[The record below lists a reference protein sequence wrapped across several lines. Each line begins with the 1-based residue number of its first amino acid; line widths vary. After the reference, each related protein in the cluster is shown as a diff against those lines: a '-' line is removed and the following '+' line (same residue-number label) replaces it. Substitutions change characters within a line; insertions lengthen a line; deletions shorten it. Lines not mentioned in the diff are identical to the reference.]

1 MPFIGVYPYAIC
13 TQYKKDVIAKNKTV
27 KMAVV
32 MTSLCHFIASYDTSL
47 LRNIAWSI
55 DDKGGVHMSVLYR
68 IALVL
73 VIIGAINWG
82 LIGFFRFDLVAY
94 LFGGQTA
101 VLSRWIYALVGLA
114 GLITIPIL
122 VKRFEDEDDV
132 DTFTRMDRNPS
143 YGMEAGEEADFSEV
157 RETEENK

>member
-1 MPFIGVYPYAIC
+1 
-13 TQYKKDVIAKNKTV
+13 
-27 KMAVV
+27 
-32 MTSLCHFIASYDTSL
+32 
-47 LRNIAWSI
+47 
-55 DDKGGVHMSVLYR
+55 MSVLYR

-122 VKRFEDEDDV
+122 VKRFEDEDNV

-143 YGMEAGEEADFSEV
+143 YGMEAGEEADFTEV
-157 RETEENK
+157 SKTEVKKVEKKDNK

>member
-1 MPFIGVYPYAIC
+1 MNFKCISGFVF
-13 TQYKKDVIAKNKTV
+13 TNEGGGNVS
-27 KMAVV
+27 VV
-32 MTSLCHFIASYDTSL
+32 
-47 LRNIAWSI
+47 
-55 DDKGGVHMSVLYR
+55 YR

-114 GLITIPIL
+114 GLISLPIL
-122 VKRFEDEDDV
+122 VMRFDEDEDLVPDH
-132 DTFTRMDRNPS
+132 DLNHNHDQHTRIDRNPS
-143 YGMEAGEEADFSEV
+143 YGMEFGDEADFTALKTTNELK
-157 RETEENK
+157 EEKKDTHSKNKNKNKNKNKK

>member
-1 MPFIGVYPYAIC
+1 
-13 TQYKKDVIAKNKTV
+13 
-27 KMAVV
+27 
-32 MTSLCHFIASYDTSL
+32 
-47 LRNIAWSI
+47 
-55 DDKGGVHMSVLYR
+55 MSVLYR

-114 GLITIPIL
+114 GLVSIPIL

-143 YGMEAGEEADFSEV
+143 YGMEAGEETDFSEV
-157 RETEENK
+157 RKTEEKKENK

>member
-1 MPFIGVYPYAIC
+1 MSFKCITGFVF
-13 TQYKKDVIAKNKTV
+13 TNEGGGNVS
-27 KMAVV
+27 VV
-32 MTSLCHFIASYDTSL
+32 
-47 LRNIAWSI
+47 
-55 DDKGGVHMSVLYR
+55 YR

-114 GLITIPIL
+114 GLISLPIL
-122 VKRFEDEDDV
+122 VMRFDEDEDLVPDH
-132 DTFTRMDRNPS
+132 DLNHNQDHHTRIDRNPS
-143 YGMEAGEEADFSEV
+143 CGMEFDDEADFTALKTTNELK
-157 RETEENK
+157 EEKKDTHSKNKNKNKNKK

>member
-1 MPFIGVYPYAIC
+1 
-13 TQYKKDVIAKNKTV
+13 
-27 KMAVV
+27 
-32 MTSLCHFIASYDTSL
+32 
-47 LRNIAWSI
+47 
-55 DDKGGVHMSVLYR
+55 MSVLYR

-143 YGMEAGEEADFSEV
+143 YGMEAGEEADFTGVTKTEV
-157 RETEENK
+157 KKVEKKEND

>member
-1 MPFIGVYPYAIC
+1 
-13 TQYKKDVIAKNKTV
+13 
-27 KMAVV
+27 
-32 MTSLCHFIASYDTSL
+32 
-47 LRNIAWSI
+47 
-55 DDKGGVHMSVLYR
+55 MSVVYR

-114 GLITIPIL
+114 GLISLPIL
-122 VKRFEDEDDV
+122 VMRFDEDEEFDPL
-132 DTFTRMDRNPS
+132 TRIDRNPS
-143 YGMEAGEEADFSEV
+143 YGMEVGDEADFTALKTTNV
-157 RETEENK
+157 LKEEKKDSQSKSKNKNKNKK

>member
-1 MPFIGVYPYAIC
+1 
-13 TQYKKDVIAKNKTV
+13 
-27 KMAVV
+27 
-32 MTSLCHFIASYDTSL
+32 MTSLCHFIAFMTPPAKKYSL
-47 LRNIAWSI
+47 GI

-114 GLITIPIL
+114 GLISIPIL

-143 YGMEAGEEADFSEV
+143 YGMEAGKKQISP
-157 RETEENK
+157 K

>member
-1 MPFIGVYPYAIC
+1 MSFKCITGFVF
-13 TQYKKDVIAKNKTV
+13 TNEGGGNVS
-27 KMAVV
+27 VV
-32 MTSLCHFIASYDTSL
+32 
-47 LRNIAWSI
+47 
-55 DDKGGVHMSVLYR
+55 YR

-114 GLITIPIL
+114 GLISLPIL
-122 VKRFEDEDDV
+122 VMRFDEDEDLVPDH
-132 DTFTRMDRNPS
+132 DLNHNQDHHTRIDRNPS
-143 YGMEAGEEADFSEV
+143 YGMEFGDEADFTALKTTNELK
-157 RETEENK
+157 EEKKDTHSKNKNKNKNKK

>member
-1 MPFIGVYPYAIC
+1 MG
-13 TQYKKDVIAKNKTV
+13 
-27 KMAVV
+27 
-32 MTSLCHFIASYDTSL
+32 
-47 LRNIAWSI
+47 
-55 DDKGGVHMSVLYR
+55 VLYR

-114 GLITIPIL
+114 GLISIPIL
-122 VKRFEDEDDV
+122 MKRLDDDEDEV
-132 DTFTRMDRNPS
+132 ISESHTRNYS
-143 YGMEAGEEADFSEV
+143 NSNYSMEAGEEADFMDV
-157 RETEENK
+157 PKTEIRKGASKKK